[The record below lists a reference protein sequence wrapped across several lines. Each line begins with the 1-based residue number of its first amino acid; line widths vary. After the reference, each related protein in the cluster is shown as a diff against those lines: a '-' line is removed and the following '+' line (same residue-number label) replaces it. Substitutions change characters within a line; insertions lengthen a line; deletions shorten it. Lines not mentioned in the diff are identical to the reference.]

1 MKVILIKDKNNL
13 GLAGDVV
20 KVAPGY
26 ARNYLIPKEFV
37 IPASKGNLHRI
48 TKIKEKA
55 ERERIILKNENK
67 ILAENIENKVLVF
80 QRKADENGHL
90 YGSVA
95 ENDIVKELANQG
107 ISIHRTNVKMEKHI
121 KELGE
126 NEVEID
132 LTNDVLAHVKVKVE
146 QE

>member
-37 IPASKGNLHRI
+37 IPASKGNLQRI

-55 ERERIILKNENK
+55 EQERIILKNENK
-67 ILAENIENKVLVF
+67 ILAEKIEDIELVF
-80 QRKADENGHL
+80 QREADENGHL

-95 ENDIVKELANQG
+95 ENDIVKELSNQG
-107 ISIHRTNVKMEKHI
+107 ISVHRSNVKMEKHI

-126 NEVEID
+126 SKIKID
-132 LTNDVLAHVKVKVE
+132 LTNDVIAHVKVKVE
-146 QE
+146 KE